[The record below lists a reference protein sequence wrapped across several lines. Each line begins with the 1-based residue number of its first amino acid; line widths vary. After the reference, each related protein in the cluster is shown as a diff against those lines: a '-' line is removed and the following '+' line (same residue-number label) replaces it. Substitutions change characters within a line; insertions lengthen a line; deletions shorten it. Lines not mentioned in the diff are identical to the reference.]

1 MAYEGPNCTCTRV
14 GRFLL
19 AGGAPCSRRILLC
32 VASPNIPRHAPV
44 RNARPRPLAAGG
56 LASLEPRRRFRR
68 HPPQRA
74 LPVAECGA
82 LYAAPVFGGGP
93 GFPPLSK
100 LDLSAQMHGFPNT
113 RCGCVGAAL
122 HASQC
127 FLSRQTTRVEYAGAT
142 SLHCYDKFRSVVL

>member
-1 MAYEGPNCTCTRV
+1 MKDQTALAPALGDFYSQAE
-14 GRFLL
+14 LL
-19 AGGAPCSRRILLC
+19 ALVALGGYYYVLLLSS
-32 VASPNIPRHAPV
+32 SPNIPRHAPV

-93 GFPPLSK
+93 GFSPSPS
-100 LDLSAQMHGFPNT
+100 
-113 RCGCVGAAL
+113 
-122 HASQC
+122 
-127 FLSRQTTRVEYAGAT
+127 
-142 SLHCYDKFRSVVL
+142 

>member
-1 MAYEGPNCTCTRV
+1 M
-14 GRFLL
+14 
-19 AGGAPCSRRILLC
+19 
-32 VASPNIPRHAPV
+32 
-44 RNARPRPLAAGG
+44 RNARPRALAVGG

-82 LYAAPVFGGGP
+82 LYAASVFGGGP

-113 RCGCVGAAL
+113 PLWVCRRGLA
-122 HASQC
+122 C
-127 FLSRQTTRVEYAGAT
+127 FSVLSKQADDSGEYAGAI
-142 SLHCYDKFRSVVL
+142 SLYGCDKFCSVAL

>member
-1 MAYEGPNCTCTRV
+1 MRANGFDATAGTS
-14 GRFLL
+14 LL
-19 AGGAPCSRRILLC
+19 PVCVFILLLC

-93 GFPPLSK
+93 GLPPSP
-100 LDLSAQMHGFPNT
+100 S
-113 RCGCVGAAL
+113 
-122 HASQC
+122 
-127 FLSRQTTRVEYAGAT
+127 
-142 SLHCYDKFRSVVL
+142 

>member
-1 MAYEGPNCTCTRV
+1 MAVAEAC
-14 GRFLL
+14 FF
-19 AGGAPCSRRILLC
+19 ILLC

-82 LYAAPVFGGGP
+82 LYAAPVFGGGR
-93 GFPPLSK
+93 GPL
-100 LDLSAQMHGFPNT
+100 
-113 RCGCVGAAL
+113 AL
-122 HASQC
+122 VQA
-127 FLSRQTTRVEYAGAT
+127 RPV
-142 SLHCYDKFRSVVL
+142 RSDAWVS